1 MAHAA
6 RALGLGVMLG
16 CMVESGL
23 GIAAGAAV
31 ASLCDHVDLDGN
43 ILIAEDPW
51 PGVHLVDG
59 VQLSEAQALAS
70 GKKYLVLAEGRSGDE
85 HYGKTMRGIVHYAPD
100 PVVAILDSERAGESY
115 REIPI
120 VATVEEALAYA
131 PTTATVGVATQG
143 GRFLRRGASS

>member
-43 ILIAEDPW
+43 ILIAEDPVARRPARRRRPAPIGGSRPW
-51 PGVHLVDG
+51 RP
-59 VQLSEAQALAS
+59 A
-70 GKKYLVLAEGRSGDE
+70 RS
-85 HYGKTMRGIVHYAPD
+85 T
-100 PVVAILDSERAGESY
+100 
-115 REIPI
+115 
-120 VATVEEALAYA
+120 
-131 PTTATVGVATQG
+131 
-143 GRFLRRGASS
+143 